1 MRQTQLQLGVPLANL
16 PDRGNYTKAR
26 LGSLVRLLCC
36 DARFTR
42 AALVHTGAGHVQAMD
57 PV

>member
-26 LGSLVRLLCC
+26 AWLS
-36 DARFTR
+36 R
-42 AALVHTGAGHVQAMD
+42 APAL
-57 PV
+57 P